1 MFLSVGPLPSP
12 EVLASSSK
20 GLLFH
25 KLSHETALF
34 SKNKWFRGH
43 KEITG
48 YRSVCTIDQCVWR
61 VEMIDEKTLQR
72 ESVRVRPD
80 RGSTQ
85 VAGETPACGTLYQQ
99 G

>member
-1 MFLSVGPLPSP
+1 MFPSVGPLPSP
-12 EVLASSSK
+12 EALASSSK

-25 KLSHETALF
+25 KLSYETALF
-34 SKNKWFRGH
+34 SKNKWLRGSN
-43 KEITG
+43 EITG
-48 YRSVCTIDQCVWR
+48 YRQVCTINQCAWR

-85 VAGETPACGTLYQQ
+85 VAGETPACETLYQQ

>member
-1 MFLSVGPLPSP
+1 MFLSVRPLPSP

-20 GLLFH
+20 GPLFH
-25 KLSHETALF
+25 KVSYETALF
-34 SKNKWFRGH
+34 SKSKWFRGNND
-43 KEITG
+43 ITG
-48 YRSVCTIDQCVWR
+48 YRSVCTINQCVWL
-61 VEMIDEKTLQR
+61 VEMIGEKTLQR

-85 VAGETPACGTLYQQ
+85 VAGETGACGTLYQQ